1 MSLKPKTLGAST
13 PRAGTAEPSRMLS
26 RMAFR
31 STACSRAVR
40 TRTSS
45 SGGVAAFMPAKTTR
59 PPTTSWIVNLGSRLR
74 AGSWAGAGSSTMSAS
89 PVWSAIMRAPSSG
102 TTLKITRSSGALSP
116 Q

>member
-13 PRAGTAEPSRMLS
+13 PRAAIAEPSRMFS

-31 STACSRAVR
+31 STACRSAVR

-45 SGGVAAFMPAKTTR
+45 SGGVLAFMPAKTTR
-59 PPTTSWIVNLGSRLR
+59 PPTTSCTVNLGSRLSV
-74 AGSWAGAGSSTMSAS
+74 GSWAGAGISTMSAS

-102 TTLKITRSSGALSP
+102 TTLKITRSRSALSP